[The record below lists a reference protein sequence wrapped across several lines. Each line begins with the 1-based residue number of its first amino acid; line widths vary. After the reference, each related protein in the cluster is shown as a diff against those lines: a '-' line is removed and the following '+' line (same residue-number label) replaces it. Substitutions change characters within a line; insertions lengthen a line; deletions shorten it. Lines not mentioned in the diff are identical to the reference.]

1 MTHRILLAISILA
14 TLAVADAHA
23 QTPGPVRL
31 RLVSQRRIGGMDEPR
46 TVGLTGANR
55 QNGRNYRFR
64 ESFPHDLPEY
74 VEREVDY
81 LPLAIADSTA
91 DGWLAFYRSPP
102 GRFDARNASF
112 EVVLHGVGGEQRW
125 KRVLND
131 HLSRP
136 DHLEITD
143 VRYAD
148 GKLYFN
154 ESCQSYSREAAG
166 RCSSLVRIDPAT
178 NRVEWRTRPLVSNG
192 IFILHGPWVI
202 TGYGFTAEPDSV
214 FVIDRETGRVLAT
227 APVDKMPDY
236 LEVKDGR
243 LYVTTLHSLYVFDLA
258 TDGRTGRMG
267 R

>member
-1 MTHRILLAISILA
+1 MTHRFLLAISILA
-14 TLAVADAHA
+14 TLAVGDVQA
-23 QTPGPVRL
+23 QTPGAVRL
-31 RLVSQRRIGGMDEPR
+31 RLVSQRRIGGMETPR
-46 TVGLTGANR
+46 ALGLTGANR

-64 ESFPHDLPEY
+64 ETFSQDLPEY
-74 VEREVDY
+74 VLRDVDH
-81 LPLAIADSTA
+81 LPLSIADSTA

-102 GRFDARNASF
+102 GRLEPRNSSF
-112 EVVLHGVGGEQRW
+112 EVVLHGAGGEQKW

-143 VRYAD
+143 IRYD
-148 GKLYFN
+148 GGKLYFN
-154 ESCQSYSREAAG
+154 ESCQSYSREAGG

-202 TGYGFTAEPDSV
+202 TGYGFTAERDSV
-214 FVIDRETGRVLAT
+214 FVIDRETGRVLAS
-227 APVDKMPDY
+227 AQVDKMPDY
-236 LEVKDGR
+236 LEMKDGR
-243 LYVTTLHSLYVFDLA
+243 LYVTTQRSLYVFDIT